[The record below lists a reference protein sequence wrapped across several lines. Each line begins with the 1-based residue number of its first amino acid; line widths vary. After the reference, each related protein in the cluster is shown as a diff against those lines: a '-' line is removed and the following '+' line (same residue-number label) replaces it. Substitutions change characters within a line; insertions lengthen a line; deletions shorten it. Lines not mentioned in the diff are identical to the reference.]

1 MRSVVTKQG
10 QTVIPAAIRRR
21 YHLDEGDQLVWID
34 DGEGIRV
41 VPLVS
46 DPISALRGC
55 GRGERLVEQFLS
67 TRQEE
72 QGR

>member
-1 MRSVVTKQG
+1 MRSVISKQG

-21 YHLDEGDQLVWID
+21 YHLNEGDQLVWID
-34 DGEGIRV
+34 DGERIRV

-46 DPISALRGC
+46 DPISALRSC
-55 GRGERLVEQFLS
+55 GRGERLVEHLLA